1 MKRKWILLSVTA
13 ALAII
18 FLFEIYLFL
27 ELEKE
32 YSFISGRNRL
42 SSEVK
47 PLTICLSQYL
57 NGKEIDKS
65 VDDIISCDSSLE
77 LKKVFDDG
85 KLIILKSRRIDGY
98 HFSFDL
104 LIGLDFNSPDSPRY
118 LIAAH
123 DYTNGAFMIFQE
135 DLPASNMF
143 ETIKNMI
150 GAPETDSKDTGTA
163 PRL

>member
-1 MKRKWILLSVTA
+1 MKRKWILLCVTI

-18 FLFEIYLFL
+18 FLFEVVLFL
-27 ELEKE
+27 KLEKE

-42 SSEVK
+42 LSEVK
-47 PLTICLSQYL
+47 ILTIHLSQYL
-57 NGKEIDKS
+57 NGKEVDKS
-65 VDDIISCDSSLE
+65 VDDIMSYDSSLE
-77 LKKVFDDG
+77 LKKVFDAG
-85 KLIILKSRRIDGY
+85 KLIILKSKRFDGY

-135 DLPASNMF
+135 DLPASNTF

-150 GAPETDSKDTGTA
+150 GEPKTDSKDTGTN
-163 PRL
+163 PGH